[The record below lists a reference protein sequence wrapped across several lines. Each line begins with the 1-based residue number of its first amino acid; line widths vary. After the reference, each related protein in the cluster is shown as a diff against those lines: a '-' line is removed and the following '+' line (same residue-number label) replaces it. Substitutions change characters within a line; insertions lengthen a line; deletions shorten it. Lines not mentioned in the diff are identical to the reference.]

1 MVVDR
6 RVVLVALWAAF
17 AVASV
22 GVGFA
27 AAGLVG
33 HPFTDASSTVAVEG
47 STSSSTASS
56 SSSTPDASTPANS
69 STPTTPT
76 GTGTPKG
83 TTGPKG
89 TKSGSP
95 ATSAEPKPVVRG
107 FNTRGG
113 YVSASC
119 RDGLVAVSASPA
131 VGWRLD
137 GVTSGRV
144 VTADVEFRSGD
155 LGVEV
160 SAVCSGGL
168 PRFSL
173 DDRGGGGGGGGG
185 GGHGGDDTGG
195 SGGGGSDD
203 SGGSGSGG
211 GDG

>member
-1 MVVDR
+1 VVVDR

-47 STSSSTASS
+47 STSSPSTA
-56 SSSTPDASTPANS
+56 SSSTPDASTPADS
-69 STPTTPT
+69 GTPTTPT

-89 TKSGSP
+89 TRSGSP

-185 GGHGGDDTGG
+185 HGGG

>member
-47 STSSSTASS
+47 STSSPSTA
-56 SSSTPDASTPANS
+56 SSSTPDASTPADS
-69 STPTTPT
+69 GTPTTPT

-89 TKSGSP
+89 TRSGSP

-173 DDRGGGGGGGGG
+173 DDRGGGGGGGG
-185 GGHGGDDTGG
+185 HGGDGGG